1 MVISG
6 HPKPATP
13 ITRSLGIGRF
23 LKFSTDFLS
32 SACSRHPV
40 RPRTVGQRQ
49 WVAGGHQFAHAV
61 GD

>member
-23 LKFSTDFLS
+23 LKFSTDFLF
-32 SACSRHPV
+32 CM